1 MERELWREWERDG
14 RRNSSELLI
23 IERASYYSS
32 TGEYPPNTSKND
44 KRTIRRKASKL
55 CVEGGDVF
63 YLQRGGKKV
72 HKISYSKPSSPS
84 LFNLALQL
92 FFFFFFFKD

>member
-1 MERELWREWERDG
+1 MGGETD
-14 RRNSSELLI
+14 SELNF
-23 IERASYYSS
+23 IERAGYYLS

-72 HKISYSKPSSPS
+72 HKICYSKPSSP
-84 LFNLALQL
+84 A
-92 FFFFFFFKD
+92 